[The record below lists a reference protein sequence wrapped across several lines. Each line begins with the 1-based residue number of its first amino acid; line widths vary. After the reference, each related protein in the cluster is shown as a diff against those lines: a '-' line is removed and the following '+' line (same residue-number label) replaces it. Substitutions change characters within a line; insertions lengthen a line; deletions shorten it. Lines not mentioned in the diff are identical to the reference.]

1 MKAKILDTLRER
13 GDSGLTLK
21 KLQNAVLRNDV
32 EDEDEETVSE
42 EMLTE
47 FSAAIEKLLNKG
59 KIFYEG
65 KKLKLVVDDEDTE
78 EAVIEAKSS
87 SKKKQKRSNQA
98 RDDEEENEQEEE
110 ETEYNEVVSGKKTKT
125 LKGMYPELWRTG
137 EQLWRD
143 NGFDNDYLLQNPDGI
158 TRIFCGNLTRT
169 VTEEQLRAHIEG
181 ITFIKWITDKDTQQF
196 YGSTFLELKSAKA
209 AATAVLKDKQKFL
222 GRPLKIYYC
231 PPRPNDVWPPRED
244 RQQQAAKPAIQKNAQ
259 QQMTEKPEG
268 CRKLYCGN
276 LSYNIDDDTIVD
288 FFKDCGTLTGLRWLT
303 HKDTGDFRVLI
314 IFHFYYLFV

>member
-1 MKAKILDTLRER
+1 MKSQILDTLREKLE
-13 GDSGLTLK
+13 SGVTLK
-21 KLQNAVLRNDV
+21 KLTSIVLGE
-32 EDEDEETVSE
+32 EDENEEKQIDFNVI
-42 EMLTE
+42 
-47 FSAAIEKLLNKG
+47 IEKLLKKR
-59 KIFYEG
+59 KIYYEG
-65 KKLKLVVDDEDTE
+65 KKLKLLVEPADEIDTE
-78 EAVIEAKSS
+78 TEVKMKSS
-87 SKKKQKRSNQA
+87 SKKNKRA
-98 RDDEEENEQEEE
+98 DVDDDDVEKGEEILPIDDEEELIPN
-110 ETEYNEVVSGKKTKT
+110 KKTKS

-143 NGFDNDYLLQNPDGI
+143 NGFDSDYLLQNPDGI

-169 VTEEQLRAHIEG
+169 VTEEQLRAHIED

-196 YGSTFLELKSAKA
+196 YGSTFLEIKSAKA

-231 PPRPNDVWPPRED
+231 PPRPNDTWPPRED
-244 RQQQAAKPAIQKNAQ
+244 RQQQPTKPAIQKNAQ

-276 LSYNIDDDTIVD
+276 LSYNIDDDTIVE

-303 HKDTGDFRVLI
+303 HKDTGDFRVS
-314 IFHFYYLFV
+314 

>member
-1 MKAKILDTLRER
+1 MKSQILDALREK

-21 KLQNAVLRNDV
+21 KLQSAIVGD
-32 EDEDEETVSE
+32 DDEENE
-42 EMLTE
+42 EKLAE
-47 FSAAIEKLLNKG
+47 FTSMIEKLVKKR
-59 KIFYEG
+59 KIYYEG
-65 KKLKLVVDDEDTE
+65 KKLKLLVETEDEVAAETEVVATLN
-78 EAVIEAKSS
+78 SNN
-87 SKKKQKRSNQA
+87 KKKRSN
-98 RDDEEENEQEEE
+98 DEEEEEE
-110 ETEYNEVVSGKKTKT
+110 DEDENREVTVDNSHNKKSRT

-169 VTEEQLRAHIEG
+169 VTEEQLRAHIED

-244 RQQQAAKPAIQKNAQ
+244 RQQQSVKPAIQKNAQ

-276 LSYNIDDDTIVD
+276 LSYNIDDDTIVE

-303 HKDTGDFRVLI
+303 HKDTGDFRVRVESYIVIWFL
-314 IFHFYYLFV
+314 

>member
-1 MKAKILDTLRER
+1 MKSQILDALREK

-21 KLQNAVLRNDV
+21 KLQCAIVGD
-32 EDEDEETVSE
+32 DDEENE
-42 EMLTE
+42 EKLTE
-47 FSAAIEKLLNKG
+47 FTSIIEKLVKKR
-59 KIFYEG
+59 KIYYEG
-65 KKLKLVVDDEDTE
+65 KKLKLLVDPEDE
-78 EAVIEAKSS
+78 IEAETPVDKKKKKKSS
-87 SKKKQKRSNQA
+87 SHDEN
-98 RDDEEENEQEEE
+98 DDEEEDTVANLDDS
-110 ETEYNEVVSGKKTKT
+110 NNNNKKSRT

-169 VTEEQLRAHIEG
+169 VTEEQLRAHIED

-196 YGSTFLELKSAKA
+196 YGSTFLELKSTKA

-244 RQQQAAKPAIQKNAQ
+244 RQQQSIKPAIQKNAQ

-276 LSYNIDDDTIVD
+276 LSYNIDDDTIVE

-303 HKDTGDFRVLI
+303 HKDTGDFRVRI
-314 IFHFYYLFV
+314 VHIYIYGSGKGVK